1 MTMLTPI
8 QQATRIQQQ
17 AANPDLSVW
26 VSANAG
32 SGKTHVLVQRVIRLL
47 LDGVA
52 PSRILALTYT
62 KAAAANMA
70 TKVFDTLAGWVV
82 MDDASLA
89 AELVRIEDKPPALV
103 RLELARQ
110 LFAKAVETP
119 GGLKIQTIHAFCEKL
134 LHLFPFEANVAAR
147 FEVLDD
153 AQKALL
159 LAQARDFV
167 LREAIKQPDQLLAQS
182 MALIADLLSEGDLT
196 DLIKEAMVLQ
206 TRLGS
211 AIQGELAIE
220 AMMDRLRA
228 EFLLGPGDTVEALTQ
243 RIGPDADVI
252 AAMPQLQEVLAAS
265 SPNDRKMADKIASWL
280 QAARGQKPQ
289 AQELYCAIFTSQTG
303 SMSATSTLMTKQV
316 QKNHP
321 ALYDLL
327 LREYGRIGTLLER
340 RKSVEVLERSRAI
353 LLVSDAVNAH
363 YVQAKAQRGAL
374 DFDDL
379 IERTHSLLL
388 RSDAAWVLFKLDQG
402 IDHLL
407 VDEAQDTSPLQWDIL
422 KSLTGEFF
430 SGEGARQTHRTVF
443 AVGDPK
449 QSIYSFQGADP
460 RAFAESRDHFE
471 ALAKNTVRDG
481 KGGFKPIKLE
491 MSFRSSGAVLQAVD
505 RVFRDPAHHDGL
517 ERDSVAPVHQARRG
531 DLPGFVDIWP
541 MVKADAEEAGDE
553 WVPSLKATRQP
564 APSVQVADQI
574 ASQIAR
580 WCAASSTERISAIG
594 PDDKLMQRRIMPGD
608 ILILV
613 RKRSGFFEAMIR
625 ALKNRNVPVAGA
637 DRLSLTDH
645 IAVMDL
651 MALGRAALLPDDDLT
666 FAALL
671 KSPLFGLTD
680 TDLLVLA
687 PHRTGS
693 LYHALRDHP
702 DYRTAFERFEQWRLR
717 AVSEG
722 PFSFYASVLSAD
734 RGRETLLGRL
744 GAEAADAIDAF
755 LNAAQSYE
763 MHHSPSLQG
772 FLLAFSGT
780 KTEIKRDMEAGRNEV
795 RVMTVHGAKGLEA
808 PIVFLPDTVSLRDQ
822 SKSGRF
828 PLLDTE
834 RQPPLA
840 VWARSKATDPDKVNL
855 AKEAA
860 TALQLKEYRRLLYV
874 ALTRARERL
883 YVTGFQGRNK
893 PSPDCWYEMIRRG
906 LGDELQPVPEGQGPD
921 GSLRFAPHDLR
932 PAAGLADQ
940 SATPEPVS
948 SAAATV
954 PDWLRRDVVRED
966 EVAAPLRPSHAL
978 NAADRSDRPLD
989 TPWQKQA
996 QLRGT
1001 LVHTLLEMLPACP
1014 PDKRAEAARLYLKK
1028 SAKTL
1033 AASDL
1038 PADGLES
1045 MIAGCL
1051 DLLADPRFAPLFGPT
1066 SRAEVSIAGSV
1077 PFGPDRALKKVS
1089 GQIDRLA
1096 LLTDRILVADYKTS
1110 LNPPERVEDIQPGH
1124 VVQLAL
1130 YRALLQSLYP
1140 DRPVEAFVLYTAGH
1154 SMFQLPG
1161 HLLDKSLS

>member
-8 QQATRIQQQ
+8 QQATKIQQQ

-52 PSRILALTYT
+52 PARILALTYT

-82 MDDASLA
+82 MDDDRLA
-89 AELVRIEDKPPALV
+89 AELVKIEDRAPAPV
-103 RLELARQ
+103 RLQLARQ

-159 LAQARDFV
+159 LGQARDYV
-167 LREAIKQPDQLLAQS
+167 LREAIKQPGQGLAQALS
-182 MALIADLLSEGDLT
+182 LIADLMSEGDLT
-196 DLIKEAMVLQ
+196 DLVKEAMGLQ

-211 AIQGELAIE
+211 DGQGEQAIE
-220 AMMDRLRA
+220 AMMERLRV
-228 EFLLGPGDTVEALTQ
+228 EFLLGAGDTVEAITK
-243 RIGPDADVI
+243 RIEPGAAVTTTMRELQQVMSASSRNDQAVARKI
-252 AAMPQLQEVLAAS
+252 AAWLLAVREHKPNRSQLY
-265 SPNDRKMADKIASWL
+265 
-280 QAARGQKPQ
+280 G
-289 AQELYCAIFTSQTG
+289 AIFTTQAG
-303 SMSATSTLMTKQV
+303 GMSAKNRLMTNPLQ
-316 QKNHP
+316 NRYP
-321 ALYDLL
+321 ALYDVLL
-327 LREYGRIGTLLER
+327 SEYSRIGDLLELK
-340 RKSVEVLERSRAI
+340 KSAEVVERSRAI

-363 YVQAKAQRGAL
+363 YSQAKAQRGAL

-430 SGEGARQTHRTVF
+430 SGEGARQSHRTVF

-471 ALAKNTVRDG
+471 ALAKTSVRDG
-481 KGGFKPIKLE
+481 KGGFMPVKLE
-491 MSFRSSGAVLQAVD
+491 MSFRSSGAVLEAVD

-541 MVKADAEEAGDE
+541 LVIPDKEEASDE
-553 WVPSLKATRQP
+553 WVPSLTQSRQP

-574 ASQIAR
+574 ASQIAQ
-580 WCAASSTERISAIG
+580 WCSATSTERISAIG
-594 PDDKLMQRRIMPGD
+594 PDDRLVQRRIMPGD

-625 ALKNRNVPVAGA
+625 ALKNRHVPVAGA

-666 FAALL
+666 FATVL
-671 KSPLFGLTD
+671 KSPLFGLSD
-680 TDLLVLA
+680 DDLLVLA

-702 DYRTAFERFEQWRLR
+702 AYRTAFERFEQWRLR
-717 AVSEG
+717 AVAEG

-808 PIVFLPDTVSLRDQ
+808 PIVFLPDTIGLPDQ
-822 SKSGRF
+822 SNTGHF
-828 PLLDTE
+828 PLLDSE

-840 VWARSKATDPDKVNL
+840 VWSRSKAADPEKVNL
-855 AKEAA
+855 AKVAA
-860 TALQLKEYRRLLYV
+860 VALQRKEYRRLLYV

-883 YVTGFQGRNK
+883 YVAGFQGPHK
-893 PSPDCWYEMIRRG
+893 PDPDCWYEMIRRG
-906 LGDELQPVPEGQGPD
+906 LGEDLQPVPEGQGPE

-932 PAAGLADQ
+932 PATGLADQ
-940 SATPEPVS
+940 SGAQDHASHARAT
-948 SAAATV
+948 A
-954 PDWLRRDVVRED
+954 PDWLRRDAQRED
-966 EVAAPLRPSHAL
+966 EVSAPLRPSHAL

-1001 LVHTLLEMLPACP
+1001 LVHSLLELLPNCP
-1014 PDKRAEAARLYLKK
+1014 VDKREEAARLYLRK
-1028 SAKTL
+1028 SAKAL
-1033 AASDL
+1033 SASDL
-1038 PADGLES
+1038 PLDDLDRV
-1045 MIAGCL
+1045 IAGCL

-1077 PFGPDRALKKVS
+1077 ALGPDRVMEKVS
-1089 GQIDRLA
+1089 GKIDRLA
-1096 LLTDRILVADYKTS
+1096 LLPDRILVADYKTS
-1110 LNPPERVEDIQPGH
+1110 LNPPKRIEDIQPTH
-1124 VVQLAL
+1124 VLQLAL

-1140 DRPVEAFVLYTAGH
+1140 DKPIEAFVLYTAGH
-1154 SMFQLPG
+1154 SLWKVPD
-1161 HLLDKSLS
+1161 HLLDQALS

>member
-1 MTMLTPI
+1 MTMLTPV
-8 QQATRIQQQ
+8 QHATKIQQQ

-52 PSRILALTYT
+52 PARILALTYT

-82 MDDASLA
+82 MDDARLA
-89 AELVRIEDKPPALV
+89 AELVKIEDHPPAPV

-159 LAQARDFV
+159 LAQAREDL
-167 LREAIKQPDQLLAQS
+167 LRGAITQPDLGLARALS
-182 MALIADLLSEGDLT
+182 LIADLMSEGDLT
-196 DLIKEAMVLQ
+196 DLIKEAMILQ
-206 TRLGS
+206 NRLGS
-211 AIQGELAIE
+211 QVQGEAAIE

-228 EFLLGPGDTVEALTQ
+228 EFLLGDGDTVEALTK
-243 RIGPDADVI
+243 RIGPDAGMI
-252 AAMPQLQEVLAAS
+252 GTMRQLQQALAAGS
-265 SPNDRKMADKIASWL
+265 KNDQKMADKIAYWL
-280 QAARGQKPQ
+280 RAAQGQTPNATQ
-289 AQELYCAIFTSQTG
+289 LYCAIFTTKEG
-303 SMSATSTLMTKQV
+303 ALSAESSLMTKPA
-316 QKNHP
+316 QKLHP

-327 LREYGRIGTLLER
+327 MGEYTRVGALLGR
-340 RKSVEVLERSRAI
+340 RKNAEVVERSRAI
-353 LLVSDAVNAH
+353 LLVSDAVQAH
-363 YVQAKAQRGAL
+363 YARSKASRGAL

-471 ALAKNTVRDG
+471 ALAKNTVRNG
-481 KGGFKPIKLE
+481 KGGFMPVKLE
-491 MSFRSSGAVLQAVD
+491 MSFRSSGAVLEAVD

-541 MVKADAEEAGDE
+541 LVKPEKDDVSDE
-553 WVPSLKATRQP
+553 WVPSLKPSRQP
-564 APSVQVADQI
+564 APPVQVADQI
-574 ASQIAR
+574 ADQIAQ
-580 WCAASSTERISAIG
+580 WCSADSTERISAIG
-594 PDDKLMQRRIMPGD
+594 SDDRLVQRRIMPGD

-625 ALKNRNVPVAGA
+625 ALKNRHVPVAGA

-666 FAALL
+666 LAALL
-671 KSPLFGLTD
+671 KSPLFGLSD
-680 TDLLVLA
+680 DDLLVLA

-693 LYHALRDHP
+693 LYQALREHP
-702 DYRTAFERFEQWRLR
+702 VYRSAFDRFESWRLR

-822 SKSGRF
+822 TKTGHF
-828 PLLDTE
+828 PLLNSE
-834 RQPPLA
+834 SQPPLA
-840 VWARSKATDPDKVNL
+840 VWARSKKTDPDQINL
-855 AKEAA
+855 AREAGV
-860 TALQLKEYRRLLYV
+860 ALHLKEYRRLLYV

-883 YVTGFQGRNK
+883 YVAGFQGSHEPK
-893 PSPDCWYEMIRRG
+893 PECWYEMIRCG
-906 LGDELQPVPEGQGPD
+906 LGDDLQPVPEGQGPE
-921 GSLRFAPHDLR
+921 GSLRFAPHGLR
-932 PAAGLADQ
+932 PSGGLTDQAGPQEEARIAAR
-940 SATPEPVS
+940 
-948 SAAATV
+948 V

-966 EVAAPLRPSHAL
+966 EVSPPVRPSHAL

-996 QLRGT
+996 QMRGT
-1001 LVHTLLEMLPACP
+1001 LVHSLLELLPACP
-1014 PDKRAEAARLYLKK
+1014 ADKRKEVARLYLKK
-1028 SAKTL
+1028 SSKAL
-1033 AASDL
+1033 SASDL
-1038 PADGLES
+1038 PAHDLDS
-1045 MIAGCL
+1045 VIAGCL
-1051 DLLADPRFAPLFGPT
+1051 ALLDDPRFAPLFGPT
-1066 SRAEVSIAGSV
+1066 SRAEVSIAGAV
-1077 PFGPDRALKKVS
+1077 AFGPDRVMRKVS

-1096 LLTDRILVADYKTS
+1096 VLPDRILVADYKTS
-1110 LNPPERVEDIQPGH
+1110 LSPPKRIEDIDPTH
-1124 VVQLAL
+1124 VLQLAL

-1140 DRPVEAFVLYTAGH
+1140 DKPVEAFVLYTAGH
-1154 SMFQLPG
+1154 SLWQVPD
-1161 HLLDKSLS
+1161 HLLDQALS

>member
-1 MTMLTPI
+1 MTMLTPV
-8 QQATRIQQQ
+8 QHATKIQQQ

-52 PSRILALTYT
+52 PARILALTYT

-82 MDDASLA
+82 MDDARLA
-89 AELVRIEDKPPALV
+89 AELVKIEDHPPAPV

-159 LAQARDFV
+159 LAQAREDL
-167 LREAIKQPDQLLAQS
+167 LRGAITQPDQGLARALS
-182 MALIADLLSEGDLT
+182 LIADLMSEGDLT
-196 DLIKEAMVLQ
+196 DLIKEAMILQ
-206 TRLGS
+206 NRLGS
-211 AIQGELAIE
+211 QLQGEAAIE

-228 EFLLGPGDTVEALTQ
+228 EFLLGDGDTVEALTK
-243 RIGPDADVI
+243 RIGPDDGMI
-252 AAMPQLQEVLAAS
+252 GTMRQLQQALAAGS
-265 SPNDRKMADKIASWL
+265 KNDQKMADKIAYWL
-280 QAARGQKPQ
+280 RAAQGQTPNATQ
-289 AQELYCAIFTSQTG
+289 LYCAIFTTKEG
-303 SMSATSTLMTKQV
+303 ALSAENTLMTKPA
-316 QKNHP
+316 QKLHP

-327 LREYGRIGTLLER
+327 MGEYKRVGALLGR
-340 RKSVEVLERSRAI
+340 RKNAEVVERSRAI
-353 LLVSDAVNAH
+353 LLVSDAVQAH
-363 YVQAKAQRGAL
+363 YARSKASRGAL

-471 ALAKNTVRDG
+471 ALAKNTVRNG
-481 KGGFKPIKLE
+481 KGGFMPVKLE
-491 MSFRSSGAVLQAVD
+491 MSFRSSGAVLEAVD

-541 MVKADAEEAGDE
+541 LVKPEKDDVSDE
-553 WVPSLKATRQP
+553 WVPSLKPSRQP
-564 APSVQVADQI
+564 APPVQVADQI
-574 ASQIAR
+574 AAQIAQ
-580 WCAASSTERISAIG
+580 WCSADSTERISATG
-594 PDDKLMQRRIMPGD
+594 SDDRLVQRRIMPGD

-625 ALKNRNVPVAGA
+625 ALKNRHVPVAGA

-666 FAALL
+666 LAALL
-671 KSPLFGLTD
+671 KSPLFGLND
-680 TDLLVLA
+680 DDLLVLA

-693 LYHALRDHP
+693 LYQAWREHP
-702 DYRTAFERFEQWRLR
+702 VYRSAFDRFESWRLR

-822 SKSGRF
+822 TKTGHF
-828 PLLDTE
+828 PLLNSE
-834 RQPPLA
+834 SQPPLA
-840 VWARSKATDPDKVNL
+840 VWARSKKTDPDQINL
-855 AKEAA
+855 AREAGV
-860 TALQLKEYRRLLYV
+860 ALQLKEYRRLLYV

-883 YVTGFQGRNK
+883 YVAGFQGSHEPK
-893 PSPDCWYEMIRRG
+893 PECWYEMIRRG
-906 LGDELQPVPEGQGPD
+906 LGDDLQPVPEGQGPE
-921 GSLRFAPHDLR
+921 GSLRFAPHGLR
-932 PAAGLADQ
+932 PSGGLTDQAGPQEEARIAAR
-940 SATPEPVS
+940 
-948 SAAATV
+948 V

-966 EVAAPLRPSHAL
+966 EVSPPVRPSHAL

-996 QLRGT
+996 QMRGT
-1001 LVHTLLEMLPACP
+1001 LVHSLLELLPACP
-1014 PDKRAEAARLYLKK
+1014 ADKRKEVARLYLRK
-1028 SAKTL
+1028 SSKAL
-1033 AASDL
+1033 SASDL
-1038 PADGLES
+1038 PAHDLDS
-1045 MIAGCL
+1045 VIAGCL
-1051 DLLADPRFAPLFGPT
+1051 ALLDDPRFAPLFGPT
-1066 SRAEVSIAGSV
+1066 SRAEVSIAGAV
-1077 PFGPDRALKKVS
+1077 AFGPDRVMRKVS

-1096 LLTDRILVADYKTS
+1096 VLPDRILVADYKTS
-1110 LNPPERVEDIQPGH
+1110 LSPPKRIEDIDPTH
-1124 VVQLAL
+1124 VLQLAL
-1130 YRALLQSLYP
+1130 YSALLQSLYP
-1140 DRPVEAFVLYTAGH
+1140 DKPVEAFVLYTAGH
-1154 SMFQLPG
+1154 SLWQVPD
-1161 HLLDKSLS
+1161 HLLDQALS